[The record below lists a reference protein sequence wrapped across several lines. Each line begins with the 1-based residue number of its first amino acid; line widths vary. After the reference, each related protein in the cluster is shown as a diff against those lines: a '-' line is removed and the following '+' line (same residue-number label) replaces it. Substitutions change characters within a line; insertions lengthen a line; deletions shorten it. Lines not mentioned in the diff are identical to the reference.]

1 MLLKGI
7 GAMGRFRGWLGLLHA
22 TMLCVLLSATGC
34 ENPFGGSIEVEYEVT
49 GSAYT
54 VDVTYENSGGSTS
67 REYGVGVPWSYRFN
81 ADPGDEVYISA
92 QNTGL
97 YGTVTVAIYL
107 DGEIFE
113 AETSEGAYCTATAS
127 GTL

>member
-1 MLLKGI
+1 MVGSLLRLVCLSSAALVLI
-7 GAMGRFRGWLGLLHA
+7 
-22 TMLCVLLSATGC
+22 LCGC
-34 ENPFGGSIEVEYEVT
+34 ENPLGGSVEVEYEVT
-49 GSAYT
+49 GSAYS
-54 VDVTYENSGGSTS
+54 VDVTYENSSGSTS
-67 REYGVGVPWSYRFN
+67 REYGVGVPWSHSFY
-81 ADPGDEVYISA
+81 AEPGDHVRITA

-107 DGEIFE
+107 DGEIYE

>member
-1 MLLKGI
+1 MRALLRI
-7 GAMGRFRGWLGLLHA
+7 
-22 TMLCVLLSATGC
+22 SAVASVVTTLAIAGC
-34 ENPFGGSIEVEYEVT
+34 ENPFGGSIDVEYEVT

-67 REYGVGVPWSYRFN
+67 REYAVGVPWSYRFS